1 MDPAVPKIIEGSNVR
16 IKSKTQLITELGET
30 PDGYPNT
37 TTRFNT
43 KGEMDHYFGATG
55 VVTSLNAERG
65 YIAIDFTNKNP
76 GETYGWAISLDMLEL
91 DTGIPSPTAKAQ
103 RSFMST
109 ATKPTSLQVWRALMA
124 LKKKLQLP
132 EGTVSTYFD
141 IYKHKG
147 FKAFKQLI
155 EYTEKGAFISP
166 DHIHGLERIEVNYPE
181 VDIEVVILVYKFI
194 LKSSG
199 GSEIADLIHELLKT
213 KRNKVLEIEFS
224 TTPFTP
230 MKRNKPASI
239 TEIDKVWEHL
249 KINDTYMSTLSS
261 TPSKSELTAD
271 LHARIVKFLND
282 TNQICLNKG
291 DIIEIGA

>member
-16 IKSKTQLITELGET
+16 IKSKTQLIAELGET
-30 PDGYPNT
+30 PDGYPCT
-37 TTRFNT
+37 VTRFNT

-65 YIAIDFTNKNP
+65 YIAIDFTNKIL
-76 GETYGWAISLDMLEL
+76 GASYGWAISLDMLEL
-91 DTGIPSPTAKAQ
+91 DTGIPPATAKAQ
-103 RSFMST
+103 RSFMKTT
-109 ATKPTSLQVWRALMA
+109 AKPTSLQVWRALVA
-124 LKKKLQLP
+124 LKKKLQLQ
-132 EGTVSTYFD
+132 EGTASTYFD
-141 IYKHKG
+141 FYTHNG
-147 FKAFKQLI
+147 FKALKQLI
-155 EYTEKGAFISP
+155 EYTEKGAFTP
-166 DHIHGLERIEVNYPE
+166 PTPPNGLERIEVSYPE
-181 VDIEVVILVYKFI
+181 VDIEVVLIVYKFV
-194 LKSSG
+194 LKTNANSA
-199 GSEIADLIHELLKT
+199 IADLIHELFKT
-213 KRNKVLEIEFS
+213 KKNKVLEIELS

-239 TEIDKVWEHL
+239 TEIDRVWEHL
-249 KINDTYMSTLSS
+249 KINDSYMSTLSS